1 LLRLKGH
8 LQNDGAVSL
17 PGSLID
23 LRIEGHLPVQ
33 TNPLRE
39 IYPAAL
45 KTPTGEGC
53 SIFDLA

>member
-1 LLRLKGH
+1 MGH
-8 LQNDGAVSL
+8 LQNDGAVPL

-39 IYPAAL
+39 IYPATL